1 MGLDHEKV
9 VPISFSNRFLDEN
22 TLGICYEAS
31 EKKKKKKN
39 ELVNY
44 VSAKVKPSLNY
55 PAAIYLLKV
64 NNRNTGTRCKIC
76 SKLTIKT
83 PERRH

>member
-31 EKKKKKKN
+31 EKKKRIS
-39 ELVNY
+39 EL
-44 VSAKVKPSLNY
+44 
-55 PAAIYLLKV
+55 
-64 NNRNTGTRCKIC
+64 C
-76 SKLTIKT
+76 
-83 PERRH
+83 ERQSEA

>member
-1 MGLDHEKV
+1 MGLDHEKA
-9 VPISFSNRFLDEN
+9 VPISFSRRFLDEN

-31 EKKKKKKN
+31 EKN

-44 VSAKVKPSLNY
+44 VSYKVKPSLNY

-64 NNRNTGTRCKIC
+64 NTRNTRTRCEMC
-76 SKLTIKT
+76 SKLTIKA